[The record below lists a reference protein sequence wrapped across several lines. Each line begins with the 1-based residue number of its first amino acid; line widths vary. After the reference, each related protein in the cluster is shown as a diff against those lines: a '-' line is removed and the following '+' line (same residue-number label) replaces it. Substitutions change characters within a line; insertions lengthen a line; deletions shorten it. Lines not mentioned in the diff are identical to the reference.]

1 MKKSLLAVAVAA
13 ALPAF
18 AQAQTN
24 VTLYGIADAG
34 VVWQDAGGNGTTT
47 AKSTFA
53 VVSGVQSTSRWGVR
67 GSEDLGGGLSAVFNL
82 EGGYKQDTGT
92 SDASGTPS
100 AIYGTGNGG
109 GLFQRRAVVGLS
121 GKFGQFLLGR
131 DYTPGFSAL
140 GNWDMLGY
148 GLFGNSLNFS
158 IGSVGT
164 FTGSAVRWSNALQYI
179 SPTMSGFTVRAM
191 YSAGEQ
197 AIDPKSRGNAFGISG
212 TYVMGPI
219 TAAIF
224 YENEKNAG
232 SPTVDTAKKMGLGG
246 QYNFGQ
252 FRVGGGYASTDPD
265 GPTKLTFWN
274 LGAGVKLGAGEV
286 IVQYSSMK
294 ESAADAKSNT
304 VGIAYVHP
312 LSKRTNLYATYGT
325 TSNNKASNYV
335 LRASD
340 YTVGGAGADLDP
352 KALGFGIRHQ
362 F

>member
-34 VVWQDAGGNGTTT
+34 LTWEDAGGNGTTT
-47 AKSTFA
+47 AKSAFK
-53 VVSGVQSTSRWGVR
+53 VQSGVQSTSRWGMR
-67 GSEDLGGGLSAVFNL
+67 GSEDLGGGLQAVFNI

-92 SDASGTPS
+92 ADASNTPS

-109 GLFQRRAVVGLS
+109 GLFQRRAVVGLA
-121 GKFGQFLLGR
+121 GGFGQLLLGR

-148 GLFGNSLNFS
+148 GLFGNALNFS
-158 IGSVGT
+158 VGGVGS
-164 FTGSAVRWSNALQYI
+164 FTGSAVRWSNAIQYI
-179 SPTMSGFTVRAM
+179 SPAMSGFTVRAM

-197 AIDPKSRGNAFGISG
+197 QVDPKSRGNAFGISG
-212 TYVMGPI
+212 VYVMGPI
-219 TAAIF
+219 TAAVF
-224 YENEKNAG
+224 YENEKDA
-232 SPTVDTAKKMGLGG
+232 SAPSVQTAKKMGIGG

-252 FRVGGGYASTDPD
+252 FRVGGGYANTDPD
-265 GPTKLTFWN
+265 GPTKLTYWN

-286 IVQYSSMK
+286 IVQYSSLK

-304 VGIAYVHP
+304 VGIAYVHT

-325 TSNNKASNYV
+325 TSNNKTSNYI

-340 YTVGGAGADLDP
+340 FSVGGTGADNDP
-352 KALGFGIRHQ
+352 KALGIGIRHQ